1 MPVLTEHERN
11 IVTGKTTGTR
21 HEKYAA
27 VLKLKVFQVD
37 NTDAEHIAKI
47 DALIPQ
53 AEAIA
58 KEAVRMNR
66 AARVKKILANYDRV
80 FHGEMNRLKREA
92 GLIN

>member
-1 MPVLTEHERN
+1 MPILTEHERD
-11 IVTGKTTGTR
+11 IITGKITGTR

-37 NTDAEHIAKI
+37 STDAEHIAKI

-58 KEAVRMNR
+58 HEAM
-66 AARVKKILANYDRV
+66 KANWEHKRQVNCWDRV
-80 FHGEMNRLKREA
+80 FHGEMNRLKREK